1 MTPKESYRVARRS
14 LRFDLAKTLE
24 AMSKIDSLG
33 ARWRRLPAVKPP
45 RAFKGAAY
53 ERRMRELERYLRD
66 TWAPTPGFKYLSKE
80 HPVRLAAQEKAKA
93 YIPHH
98 LDDYVWRS
106 GDATLPPPVEYVKP
120 QPLRKS
126 KLVDKAD
133 PYYTPPQLWMPE
145 HMEEAAVSF
154 GQDDYEMSDDSSTPA
169 LELVD
174 DSDWWET
181 SKRTDRDEQYKP
193 VRSEALSDP
202 LVQMLQ
208 AEGSYD
214 EASDLCRMH
223 RAGFAHN
230 SMNFYMQ
237 QRPDMYP
244 QTLPGT
250 VWVSQANGSTAEV
263 KPYIR
268 NPRKVA

>member
-1 MTPKESYRVARRS
+1 MS
-14 LRFDLAKTLE
+14 LSATC
-24 AMSKIDSLG
+24 
-33 ARWRRLPAVKPP
+33 V
-45 RAFKGAAY
+45 
-53 ERRMRELERYLRD
+53 
-66 TWAPTPGFKYLSKE
+66 TPGHR
-80 HPVRLAAQEKAKA
+80 HPVSNTCRKNTPFASLLKKKRRRTF
-93 YIPHH
+93 HH

-106 GDATLPPPVEYVKP
+106 GDATLHRQLEYVKP

-193 VRSEALSDP
+193 VRPKRCPTRSCRCS
-202 LVQMLQ
+202 Q
-208 AEGSYD
+208 AEG
-214 EASDLCRMH
+214 EL
-223 RAGFAHN
+223 
-230 SMNFYMQ
+230 
-237 QRPDMYP
+237 
-244 QTLPGT
+244 
-250 VWVSQANGSTAEV
+250 
-263 KPYIR
+263 
-268 NPRKVA
+268 